1 MHIPI
6 HVKIICNQD
15 DVYKIK
21 DFLTPNKLFHIMEFH
36 DVARTS
42 DENTVVLDI
51 SGVVFDEDDIP
62 LIENSLK
69 HYGEVR
75 LNRGKLKVFTLNTIL
90 SALIVAGIVS
100 VALLAHGFNEDL
112 FNEVFEHHNTRIILE
127 TTLTIGLSA
136 TAGFLLELLII
147 YREKKI
153 TRH

>member
-1 MHIPI
+1 
-6 HVKIICNQD
+6 
-15 DVYKIK
+15 
-21 DFLTPNKLFHIMEFH
+21 MEFH

-69 HYGEVR
+69 HYGEDS
-75 LNRGKLKVFTLNTIL
+75 LNTGKLKVFTLNTIL

-100 VALLAHGFNEDL
+100 IALLAHGLNEDL
-112 FNEVFEHHNTRIILE
+112 FKEVFEHHNTTVILE